1 MKKKAVLV
9 LSNGLVF
16 EGESF
21 GAGGEAIGEV
31 VFNTAMAG
39 YQEILTDS
47 SYKGQIVAMTY
58 TQIGNYGVN
67 AEDIESKGGPKAEGF
82 IVKEYL
88 DYPSNWRADGALG
101 SYLNKHGVVGIQGID
116 TRALTSCLRDAGS
129 MMGII
134 STDGRYTP
142 AALFERIREHQ
153 GIGGIDLVK
162 EVTTERP
169 YKWPA
174 SEKAWGY
181 EDSGSNVMPIH
192 QGQLKVV
199 VYDFGVKRNILR
211 NLASEGFDVMVVPAA
226 TSSAE
231 VLEMNPDGI
240 LLSNGPGDPDAVS
253 YGIQNV
259 RELIGKKP
267 IFGICLGHQILGL
280 ALNGRTYKLK
290 FGHHG
295 GNHPVKDI
303 ATGKVE
309 ITSQN
314 HNYCVD
320 IESLKGQVVLT
331 HTNLYDGTP
340 EGIRHVELPIFSVQY
355 HPEAAP
361 GPNDSNYL
369 FRRFKAIITGGQ
381 YEN

>member
-21 GAGGEAIGEV
+21 GAEGETIGEV

-39 YQEILTDS
+39 YQEILTDP

-67 AEDIESKGGPKAEGF
+67 REDIESKDGPKAEGI
-82 IVKEYL
+82 IVKECL

-101 SYLNKHGVVGIQGID
+101 AYLNKHGVVGIQGID
-116 TRALTSCLRDAGS
+116 TRALTVCLRDFGS

-134 STDGRYTP
+134 STESRHTP
-142 AALFERIREHQ
+142 AMLLEKITAHP

-162 EVTTERP
+162 EVTTDKS
-169 YKWPA
+169 YKWSA
-174 SEKAWGY
+174 NEKVWGY
-181 EDSGSNVMPIH
+181 EDSASNVRPLH
-192 QGQLKVV
+192 HGQLKVV
-199 VYDFGVKRNILR
+199 VYDFGLKLNILR
-211 NLASEGFDVMVVPAA
+211 NLVSEGIMVTVVPAD
-226 TSSAE
+226 TGSDE

-240 LLSNGPGDPDAVS
+240 LLSNGPGDPEAVS
-253 YGIQNV
+253 YAVQSV

-295 GNHPVKDI
+295 GNHPVKDLV
-303 ATGKVE
+303 TGKVE

-320 IESLKGQVVLT
+320 IESLKGQAVLT
-331 HTNLYDGTP
+331 HMNLYDGTP
-340 EGIRHVELPIFSVQY
+340 EGMRHAELPIFSVQY

-369 FRRFKAIITGGQ
+369 FRRFKDMITGGK
-381 YEN
+381 YES